1 MGKYTKYSNHGGN
14 HHLRMDMDHQRRL
27 IHDAKDDI
35 YKEDRDLRDRK
46 SAGHKDGVEDLY
58 TELNPVAATASVKG
72 DVREDE
78 ESDEESPPSPARKTQ
93 VQRRINRLER
103 LIVGNKPG
111 SKQWKRAEKKSAR
124 WDRENK

>member
-46 SAGHKDGVEDLY
+46 SAGHQDGKDLGVEDSDTLY
-58 TELNPVAATASVKG
+58 NPVAATASVK
-72 DVREDE
+72 DDEREDK
-78 ESDEESPPSPARKTQ
+78 ESD
-93 VQRRINRLER
+93 L
-103 LIVGNKPG
+103 
-111 SKQWKRAEKKSAR
+111 
-124 WDRENK
+124 